1 MEKQRSFSIK
11 PIRFFLVTSVTISFF
26 VIFLIFFFSTWVIK
40 TSPSLYGGPHN
51 LTVQTF
57 NPTSSSS
64 SEYVLKNSILA
75 GRRHFGGDNSSPQI
89 FTADAEITGN
99 STSSR
104 FSTDKSRS
112 VDDESE
118 DTDVITSASSGGGG
132 EEFQELKNVIV
143 KGGNNNNNTVVGN
156 VKKVDCD
163 MSKGKW
169 IIDESYPLYNNFSC
183 PFIDEGFNCVGN
195 GRLNNDY
202 MKWRWLPQDC
212 EIPRFNATKMLEL
225 IRGKRLVFVGDS
237 INRNQWESML
247 CLLMGGVKDPKK
259 VYEARGRKITK
270 ERGTYSFK
278 FEDYRCTVEYYVSH
292 FLVHESKARI
302 GKKRT
307 QSLRIDTID
316 KGSSRWRGA
325 DILVFNTAHWWN
337 HHKTKA
343 GINYYQEGDQVH
355 PKLDVTEAFRRSLST
370 WASWI
375 DKNINPRKTRIF
387 FRSSAPSHF
396 SGGLWNTGGHCKEAF
411 RPINETFTSTD
422 YPEKNLVI
430 EETISKMRNP
440 VTFLNITRLS
450 DYRPDAHPSIYG
462 RKTINPGV
470 QDCSH
475 WCLPGVPDNWN
486 QLLYYYLQSR
496 TKSNFVD

>member
-1 MEKQRSFSIK
+1 MEKQRSFSLK
-11 PIRFFLVTSVTISFF
+11 PIRFFLVISVTISFS
-26 VIFLIFFFSTWVIK
+26 VIFLIFFSTWVIK

-51 LTVQTF
+51 LTIQTF
-57 NPTSSSS
+57 NPT

-75 GRRHFGGDNSSPQI
+75 GRRSHFGGDNSSSQI
-89 FTADAEITGN
+89 FTEITGN
-99 STSSR
+99 STSSP
-104 FSTDKSRS
+104 FSTDG
-112 VDDESE
+112 SE
-118 DTDVITSASSGGGG
+118 DNDVITSASSGGGA
-132 EEFQELKNVIV
+132 EEFRELNNVIV
-143 KGGNNNNNTVVGN
+143 KGGNNNNTVLVGN

-195 GRLNNDY
+195 GRFNNDY
-202 MKWRWLPQDC
+202 MKWRWQPQEC

-343 GINYYQEGDQVH
+343 GKATKFIQNSMLQ
-355 PKLDVTEAFRRSLST
+355 
-370 WASWI
+370 
-375 DKNINPRKTRIF
+375 
-387 FRSSAPSHF
+387 
-396 SGGLWNTGGHCKEAF
+396 
-411 RPINETFTSTD
+411 
-422 YPEKNLVI
+422 
-430 EETISKMRNP
+430 
-440 VTFLNITRLS
+440 RLS
-450 DYRPDAHPSIYG
+450 EDLYQHGHRGSIRTSIHTKLEYSLEALHLLISVEVYG
-462 RKTINPGV
+462 IPVATVRKLFDPLTK
-470 QDCSH
+470 H
-475 WCLPGVPDNWN
+475 LPRQITQRRIW
-486 QLLYYYLQSR
+486 S
-496 TKSNFVD
+496 